1 MRRLRESAPCRSSA
15 ANLKRRLSTVA
26 VAATTLS
33 LALSSTALAAQ
44 NCEMTL
50 HGINVAGAEFG
61 QPGDPYGQG
70 YIYPS
75 KDTID
80 SLAKDKFNAIRL
92 PFLWE
97 RLQPS
102 LNGVFD
108 ATELSRMQA
117 TISAAR
123 DNNMVVILDPHNYA
137 RYRGQV
143 IGSPDVPVEA
153 FADFWK
159 RLSAVFANDDDIIFG
174 LMNEP
179 HDIEAPEWLTAA
191 NAAIAAIRNIGA
203 GNLIFVPGT
212 AWTGAHSW
220 EQTFYGPSNAS
231 VMTGVVDPQDNFAFE
246 VHQYADADYSGKADD
261 CSHIDGAVDAVRSF
275 TDWLNTNNYQ
285 GFLGEFG
292 TTDQIDCLRGLK
304 QIVDIIQ
311 NDQKAWIGWA
321 YWASGDW
328 WPKNAPMIIQPDL
341 RNGGSAQLRTLQPML
356 AGNDMTRHACNGDGN

>member
-1 MRRLRESAPCRSSA
+1 MRRSTGYSRDRSFSAR
-15 ANLKRRLSTVA
+15 LKRPFH
-26 VAATTLS
+26 VAALATASLS
-33 LALSSTALAAQ
+33 MVLSSTAASAQ
-44 NCEMTL
+44 GCEMTL

-61 QPGDPYGQG
+61 QPGQPYGQG

-75 KDTID
+75 KETID
-80 SLAKDKFNAIRL
+80 SLASDKFNAIRL

-102 LNGVFD
+102 LNGVLD
-108 ATELSRMQA
+108 STELSRIQE
-117 TISAAR
+117 TVEDAR

-137 RYRGQV
+137 RYHGKV
-143 IGSPDVPVEA
+143 IGSPDVPVDA

-159 RLSAVFANDDDIIFG
+159 RLSAVFANDEDIIFG

-220 EQTFYGPSNAS
+220 DQNFYGPSNAS

-261 CSHIDGAVDAVRSF
+261 CSHIKGAVDAVRSF
-275 TDWLNTNNYQ
+275 TDWLNANDYQ

-292 TTDQIDCLRGLK
+292 TSDQFNCLRGLK
-304 QIVDIIQ
+304 QMADIIQ

-328 WPKNAPMIIQPDL
+328 WPQNAPMIIQPDL
-341 RNGGSAQLRTLQPML
+341 RNGGGAQLRTLQPIL
-356 AGNDMTRHACNGDGN
+356 ANNDLSRNACNGR